1 VPIEESWTLTR
12 KWFVA
17 LVAAAC
23 AALIPAVAAA
33 QVVDTDR
40 TPPAEAAQQ
49 LKWMGYAGFGYTSI
63 NQVNGSRYG
72 LIGVDLGI
80 NRNFGRFFAL
90 TVDGGFFPTSYGSG
104 NPGNPSVSQILAGP
118 EIHGH
123 IFERWNIFGRG
134 LIGGVHTGGN
144 SQTPS
149 VSFAG
154 GVGVGAEYEWSQHL
168 VLRAM
173 GDDIGSSFSLINN
186 SAELG
191 NSPHFRWNAHASIG
205 VGYRF

>member
-1 VPIEESWTLTR
+1 MTR

-33 QVVDTDR
+33 QVVDQDR
-40 TPPAEAAQQ
+40 TPPAEAVQQ

-90 TVDGGFFPTSYGSG
+90 TADGGFFPTSYGSG

-118 EIHGH
+118 EVHAH
-123 IFERWNIFGRG
+123 IFERWNLFGRG
-134 LIGGVHTGGN
+134 LMGGAHTGGTG
-144 SQTPS
+144 QTPS
-149 VSFAG
+149 ISFAG
-154 GVGVGAEYEWSQHL
+154 GGGIGVEYEWSQHM
-168 VLRAM
+168 VIRAV
-173 GDDIGSSFSLINN
+173 GDDIGSSFSLVNN
-186 SAELG
+186 SAALG
-191 NSPHFRWNAHASIG
+191 NSPHMRWNAHATIG

>member
-1 VPIEESWTLTR
+1 MTR

-17 LVAAAC
+17 FVAAAF

-33 QVVDTDR
+33 QVVDQDR
-40 TPPAEAAQQ
+40 TPPAEATQP
-49 LKWMGYAGFGYTSI
+49 LKWMAYAGFGYTSI

-72 LIGVDLGI
+72 LIGVDIGV

-90 TVDGGFFPTSYGSG
+90 TADGGFFPTSYGT
-104 NPGNPSVSQILAGP
+104 NPNNPSVSQILAGP
-118 EIHGH
+118 EIHAH
-123 IFERWNIFGRG
+123 IFERWNLFARG
-134 LIGGVHTGGN
+134 LMGGVHTGGTG
-144 SQTPS
+144 QTPS

-154 GVGVGAEYEWSQHL
+154 GFGMGAEYEWSQHI

-173 GDDIGSSFSLINN
+173 GDDIASSFSLVNN
-186 SAELG
+186 TPQLG
-191 NSPHFRWNAHASIG
+191 YSPHERWNAHATIG